1 MTETEEKKKKGCWV
15 FYKVPTGSPA
25 EVEEDFHLT
34 APDGTVHRPD
44 ILGTLVDVHCDG
56 QEVEFEIQVPG
67 ENVTRKVRAPIDTKE
82 RALLP
87 FLPFRP

>member
-44 ILGTLVDVHCDG
+44 ILGTGSYVASHKSHG
-56 QEVEFEIQVPG
+56 AYPF
-67 ENVTRKVRAPIDTKE
+67 ATKTW
-82 RALLP
+82 
-87 FLPFRP
+87 